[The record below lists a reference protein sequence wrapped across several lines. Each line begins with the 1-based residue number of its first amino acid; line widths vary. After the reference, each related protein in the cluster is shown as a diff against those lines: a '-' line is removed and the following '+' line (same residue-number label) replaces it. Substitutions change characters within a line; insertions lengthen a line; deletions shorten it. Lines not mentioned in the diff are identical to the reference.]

1 MDAAQLTDVANSTEP
16 RRWRFGLR
24 SLFTATVH
32 VAVVLFLWQW
42 LSFFCFFVLAVF
54 AAPVVFRRN
63 GKARCLVAMKSMTA
77 YFLLSCATLPF
88 LDSLWLG
95 ELPVFTVLQVPKV
108 DWAIWLLNVILRKVM
123 WPIGLSIS
131 EITAR
136 PYVLALTYLLPVGLL
151 CAIVWRRT
159 RMAAPYR
166 FWASTVVVAAIFDF
180 VMMRVYGGG
189 PHVSIY

>member
-1 MDAAQLTDVANSTEP
+1 MDAWQLTDVANSTEP

-42 LSFFCFFVLAVF
+42 LSFFCFFVLAGSF
-54 AAPVVFRRN
+54 AALVVFRRN

-77 YFLLSCATLPF
+77 YFLLSCAMLPF

-123 WPIGLSIS
+123 WPIGLSITRS
-131 EITAR
+131 RPGRTYSHSLICCPSVSYAR
-136 PYVLALTYLLPVGLL
+136 SFGAALGWQRHIAFGRAQLWSP
-151 CAIVWRRT
+151 
-159 RMAAPYR
+159 
-166 FWASTVVVAAIFDF
+166 
-180 VMMRVYGGG
+180 
-189 PHVSIY
+189 